1 LQLLSSGAAIS
12 GYGPIRFEPCFG
24 QLIIKNERDKSG
36 EIDIQLL
43 CLDQGLWRESPPCP
57 KVEFNSS
64 AWKKNY
70 AGEDFGDI
78 PFVMDTQPLSTL
90 TARTRTRDTAF
101 IDELVRE
108 SLEAFDSGPLQVFQD
123 SIRPDNYSDA
133 AWIRSS
139 AKPQVK
145 LVRFNA
151 LTDGN
156 SCDQNIRAVIK
167 DAFDRAIERRKKS
180 VVFFIHG
187 LGKTHAQALGQA
199 YSIRSL
205 YPDCEPIAFTW
216 PAGTESNGFLSALNN
231 YQTTLANAA
240 GVALHLQHTLT
251 VFSDIGQH
259 YPLKKVVLA
268 RSAGSIALNQA
279 FAPDSV
285 FLIKHLDSIILS
297 APLIKVSDFDR
308 RFGFFRSSPCL
319 VWVTSNSK
327 DSVLSK
333 AEWANWKL
341 GDVLG
346 YAGPIVKQNALFNYV
361 DFSKAIAVNRL
372 HDYIFTPIE
381 NAQAVH
387 AALLSGENKLTAL
400 LGKHLKT
407 LPRTD
412 TYEVL

>member
-1 LQLLSSGAAIS
+1 
-12 GYGPIRFEPCFG
+12 
-24 QLIIKNERDKSG
+24 
-36 EIDIQLL
+36 
-43 CLDQGLWRESPPCP
+43 
-57 KVEFNSS
+57 
-64 AWKKNY
+64 
-70 AGEDFGDI
+70 
-78 PFVMDTQPLSTL
+78 
-90 TARTRTRDTAF
+90 
-101 IDELVRE
+101 
-108 SLEAFDSGPLQVFQD
+108 
-123 SIRPDNYSDA
+123 
-133 AWIRSS
+133 
-139 AKPQVK
+139 
-145 LVRFNA
+145 
-151 LTDGN
+151 
-156 SCDQNIRAVIK
+156 
-167 DAFDRAIERRKKS
+167 
-180 VVFFIHG
+180 